1 MSRRAP
7 TVDQLYRSLGRGI
20 VRFFGR
26 TPGAD
31 CVLASHAVIA
41 CSGLDNVVLNFAVVF
56 GDGPDGDDPAAGR
69 LREFVARLEARAV
82 GGYVCLSER
91 VGAELEP
98 VARDFGLEKLPP
110 IPLMVR
116 QAGPAPVPAPARGA
130 SPAVELV
137 TGVDGLA
144 EFLAVSEEAF
154 ALPAELYGLVV
165 TPALIDDPAVA
176 LYLCR
181 DGGRAVACVCL
192 VEDEGLVCVSGMATL
207 PERQGEGIGAHLL
220 GHVLDSAAPG
230 TRAFFLTASEQGQP
244 LYRRLGFEVVDAATA
259 WVVPPPG

>member
-1 MSRRAP
+1 M
-7 TVDQLYRSLGRGI
+7 
-20 VRFFGR
+20 
-26 TPGAD
+26 
-31 CVLASHAVIA
+31 
-41 CSGLDNVVLNFAVVF
+41 
-56 GDGPDGDDPAAGR
+56 
-69 LREFVARLEARAV
+69 
-82 GGYVCLSER
+82 CLSER
-91 VGAELEP
+91 VGAELGP
-98 VARDFGLEKLPP
+98 VARELGLEPLPS

-116 QAGPAPVPAPARGA
+116 PPAA
-130 SPAVELV
+130 SPASPPARATSAAVERV
-137 TGVDGLA
+137 TDPDGLG
-144 EFLAVSEEAF
+144 EFLAVSEAAF
-154 ALPAELYGLVV
+154 DLPAELYGLVV